1 MLECFITSFNVY
13 LPHSPK
19 GDMVM
24 EVTKGKETK
33 IVLTKPFSLETE
45 SDLEPTYRSPNLLR
59 RLLSLL
65 KNVRPGS
72 DLSHFQLP
80 PVFNFPK
87 SQLQCYGESVYC
99 TSSNLLS
106 KCNNEQSPVDRFT
119 SVVAWSIS
127 TTRPTSFGVAPYNPT
142 LGETHHVSK
151 GNLNVLLEQVS
162 LNPPLS
168 ALHATDEKENI
179 EMIWCQ
185 QPVPKFRGTSIEA
198 QVHGK
203 RLLKLLNHGETYEMN
218 SPHLSI
224 RILPVPGID
233 WVGNVN
239 IRCLET
245 GLVAQLSY
253 RSSHS
258 FLGFGGNR
266 KLIKGKILD
275 SSLFKVLYE
284 VDGHW
289 DKVVKVK
296 DTNSGEVRVIYDAKE
311 VISGLKT
318 PIIKDAESVW
328 PTESA
333 LIWSELSQ
341 AIMSKDWEKAKEAKR
356 DVEEKQRKMLRDRGM
371 KGESWIP
378 KNFRVFYS
386 EDTWQWECS
395 PTHKWVPAA
404 PIIAQ

>member
-1 MLECFITSFNVY
+1 
-13 LPHSPK
+13 
-19 GDMVM
+19 M
-24 EVTKGKETK
+24 EATKGRRQSE
-33 IVLTKPFSLETE
+33 IVLTKPFSLEGE
-45 SDLEPTYRSPNLLR
+45 SDQSYRAPSLLS
-59 RLLSLL
+59 RLLTLL

-72 DLSHFQLP
+72 DLTHFQLP
-80 PVFNFPK
+80 PMFNFPK

-99 TSSNLLS
+99 TSSNSNLLS
-106 KCNNEQSPVDRFT
+106 KCNSGQNPLERFT

-127 TTRPTSFGVAPYNPT
+127 TTRPTSFGVAPYSPT

-162 LNPPLS
+162 VNPPVS

-179 EMIWCQ
+179 EMIWWQ
-185 QPVPKFRGTSIEA
+185 QPVPKFSGTSIEA
-198 QVHGK
+198 EVHGK

-218 SPHLSI
+218 APHLSI

-245 GLVAQLSY
+245 GLVAEISY
-253 RSSHS
+253 NSSHS

-275 SSLFKVLYE
+275 SSSFKVLYE
-284 VDGHW
+284 VDGQW
-289 DKVVKVK
+289 DKTVKMK
-296 DTNSGEVRVIYDAKE
+296 DMNSGEVRVIYDAKE
-311 VISGLKT
+311 AIAGLKT
-318 PIIKDAESVW
+318 PIVKDEESVW

-333 LIWSELSQ
+333 LVWSELSK
-341 AIMSKDWEKAKEAKR
+341 AIMNKDWEKAKEAKKG
-356 DVEEKQRKMLRDRGM
+356 VEERQKQMLRESGV
-371 KGESWIP
+371 KGENWNY
-378 KNFRVFYS
+378 KNFRVSYDK
-386 EDTWQWECS
+386 ERREWDCS

>member
-1 MLECFITSFNVY
+1 
-13 LPHSPK
+13 
-19 GDMVM
+19 M
-24 EVTKGKETK
+24 EVTGKKESK
-33 IVLTKPFSLETE
+33 IVLTKPFSLEGE
-45 SDLEPTYRSPNLLR
+45 SELDPGYRAPNLLR

-106 KCNNEQSPVDRFT
+106 KCNSEQSPLDRFT

-162 LNPPLS
+162 LNPPVS

-179 EMIWCQ
+179 VMIWCQ
-185 QPVPKFRGTSIEA
+185 QAVPKFRGTSIEA

-203 RLLKLLNHGETYEMN
+203 RLLKLQNHGETYEMN

-224 RILPVPGID
+224 RILPYPGID
-233 WVGNVN
+233 WIGNVN

-245 GLVAQLSY
+245 GLVAELAY

-266 KLIKGKILD
+266 KLIEGKILD
-275 SSLFKVLYE
+275 SSLLKVLYE

-289 DKVVKVK
+289 DKTVKLK

-318 PIIKDAESVW
+318 PIIKDAKNVW

-333 LIWSELSQ
+333 LIWSELSE
-341 AIMSKDWEKAKEAKR
+341 AIMSKEWEKAREAKECVDER
-356 DVEEKQRKMLRDRGM
+356 QRKMLRERAM
-371 KGESWIP
+371 KGETWIP
-378 KNFRVFYS
+378 KNFRVSYNK
-386 EDTWQWECS
+386 DTREWDCS
-395 PTHKWVPAA
+395 PIHKWVPPG
-404 PIIAQ
+404 PIKA